1 MKFAMV
7 IVEDEDQRK
16 DMTQTE
22 REFDALVRWWA
33 DLRSAVNVVASGRLA
48 PKRTART
55 VSWRDQVPIVTD
67 GPFVEA
73 KESVA
78 GIVILDAD
86 TETEVL
92 ELAKAWPATAGFK
105 IEVRAIQSSVS
116 G

>member
-7 IVEDEDQRK
+7 IVEAEDERK

-22 REFDALVRWWA
+22 REFDMLVRWWA
-33 DLRSAVNVVASGRLA
+33 DLRSRVNVVASGRLA

-73 KESVA
+73 KESIA
-78 GIVILDAD
+78 GILIVDVGNEADA
-86 TETEVL
+86 L
-92 ELAKAWPATAGFK
+92 ELAKSWPAKAAFK
-105 IEVRAIQSSVS
+105 IEVRAIQSSAS
-116 G
+116 E

>member
-33 DLRSAVNVVASGRLA
+33 DLRSRVNVVASGRLA
-48 PKRTART
+48 PKRTAQT

-86 TETEVL
+86 TEAEVL
-92 ELAKAWPATAGFK
+92 ELAKAWPATSGFK
-105 IEVRAIQSSVS
+105 IEVRAIQSRVS